1 MLKVVKTVVYDSTE
15 YFKNIKQTPK
25 RMVEDYE
32 IELYISGNGETYIND
47 VGYKHESG
55 NLVIAKPGQIR
66 YSKNSFSCYCI
77 HLSEN
82 KEIGMFLDKLPN
94 VIKLADQSAY
104 RSCFDEL
111 INIYHDSLE
120 GNELLLQSKIYQLL
134 HMIIMD
140 AERENR
146 IKNEKTDAKLMQ
158 KAIKYIEDNF
168 NKPVL
173 LCDIAESVHLSPIY
187 FHKLF
192 KIYTGKTPAEFLLN
206 KRISAAKIYL
216 LTTDF
221 SVEEI
226 AEKSGFSSLAY
237 FDYKFKKISGIT
249 PTNYRKQKYGI

>member
-15 YFKNIKQTPK
+15 FFKNVNQTP
-25 RMVEDYE
+25 RRIVEDYE
-32 IELYISGNGETYIND
+32 IELYIFGNGETYIND

-55 NLVIAKPGQIR
+55 NLVVAKPGQIR

-77 HLSEN
+77 HLSKN
-82 KEIGMFLDKLPN
+82 QEIGKFLDNLPN
-94 VIKLADQSAY
+94 AIKLTDQSAY
-104 RSCFDEL
+104 ISCFNEL

-140 AERENR
+140 AEREKR
-146 IKNEKTDAKLMQ
+146 LTNEKTDAKLMQ
-158 KAIKYIEDNF
+158 KAISYIEDNF
-168 NKPVL
+168 NKL
-173 LCDIAESVHLSPIY
+173 IMLSDIAESVHLSPIY

-221 SVEEI
+221 SIEDI

-249 PTNYRKQKYGI
+249 PTKYRKQKYGV